1 MLRNV
6 EYSDKPERF
15 IYQRLNGM
23 AHITIAD
30 NIREGVNEQNE
41 DRWFCDLYTLVIND
55 TDNMAQRLERSYELF
70 LAKAKAEA
78 EREETVKKQSD
89 EERIKQLQEQNSM
102 LMECL
107 LEMSEIVY
115 A

>member
-1 MLRNV
+1 
-6 EYSDKPERF
+6 
-15 IYQRLNGM
+15 M

-55 TDNMAQRLERSYELF
+55 TDNMAQRLKRSFDVF

-78 EREETVKKQSD
+78 EQEEAFAEQSD
-89 EERIKQLQEQNSM
+89 KERIKQL
-102 LMECL
+102 
-107 LEMSEIVY
+107 
-115 A
+115 

>member
-1 MLRNV
+1 
-6 EYSDKPERF
+6 
-15 IYQRLNGM
+15 M

-41 DRWFCDLYTLVIND
+41 DCWFCDLYTLVIND

-78 EREETVKKQSD
+78 EREETAEKQSG
-89 EERIKQLQEQNSM
+89 EERIKKPIQPTTIHISR
-102 LMECL
+102 
-107 LEMSEIVY
+107 
-115 A
+115 